1 MSSPVQT
8 DFDDNEP
15 HPTRWARDP
24 YPDPSAAV
32 MAAADRLKRQRERAP
47 RPPSDIETAMTQ
59 LVRENWTPPAL
70 DPVVMEPPPM
80 GSSLRP
86 SWGMIARVFGAV
98 GCAAGVAL
106 FVAGGV
112 PLSSVDT
119 SANSD
124 RQQQGDM
131 RPVAYTPSDQSASQN
146 PMQGT
151 QNPMQSTVKASTT
164 PSEQRIVSPAPAFSS
179 NAVIGVAVASP
190 TQPSPREL
198 PQAVNVPAAPAA
210 SAPLEQ
216 APAPAPALRALERA
230 LDRDEIANLLR
241 RGQDLATQGDLA
253 GARLLLRRAAEAG
266 DAQSMQA
273 LGATYDS
280 TVLARLK
287 VIGVAPDDARAR
299 AWYQRAAAAGAPDAT
314 RRLEQL
320 AGRAQQ

>member
-1 MSSPVQT
+1 
-8 DFDDNEP
+8 
-15 HPTRWARDP
+15 
-24 YPDPSAAV
+24 
-32 MAAADRLKRQRERAP
+32 
-47 RPPSDIETAMTQ
+47 MTQ

-70 DPVVMEPPPM
+70 DPVIMEPPPM

-119 SANSD
+119 SSNSANSD
-124 RQQQGDM
+124 RQQSDM
-131 RPVAYTPSDQSASQN
+131 RAVAYTAPEQN
-146 PMQGT
+146 T
-151 QNPMQSTVKASTT
+151 LNQNAVNQNTVNQNTLKTPPTT
-164 PSEQRIVSPAPAFSS
+164 PTEQRIVGGTPAFSS
-179 NAVIGVAVASP
+179 NAVIGVAVAST
-190 TQPSPREL
+190 TQPGPREL
-198 PQAVNVPAAPAA
+198 PQAVTLPTAPAA
-210 SAPLEQ
+210 SAPLE
-216 APAPAPALRALERA
+216 PAPVPVPALRALERA
-230 LDRDEIANLLR
+230 LDRDEISNLLR
-241 RGQDLATQGDLA
+241 RGQDLASQGDLA

-280 TVLARLK
+280 TVLAKLK

-299 AWYQRAAAAGAPDAT
+299 AWYQRAAAAGAPDAS

>member
-8 DFDDNEP
+8 TDLDGNELQP
-15 HPTRWARDP
+15 NRWSREP
-24 YPDPSAAV
+24 YADPSAAV
-32 MAAADRLKRQRERAP
+32 LAAADRLRRQRERTP
-47 RPPSDIETAMTQ
+47 RPQADIEAAMSQ

-70 DPVVMEPPPM
+70 EPVIMEPPPT
-80 GSSLRP
+80 GSSLKP
-86 SWGMIARVFGAV
+86 SWGMVARVFGAV

-112 PLSSVDT
+112 PLSSVNT

-124 RQQQGDM
+124 RQQSDM
-131 RPVAYTPSDQSASQN
+131 RPVAYTAPD
-146 PMQGT
+146 QGT
-151 QNPMQSTVKASTT
+151 FKAATT
-164 PSEQRIVSPAPAFSS
+164 PTEQRIVSAAPAPAPAFSS

-190 TQPSPREL
+190 TQPPPREL
-198 PQAVNVPAAPAA
+198 PQAVSLPQAPAA
-210 SAPLEQ
+210 SAPLEA

-230 LDRDEIANLLR
+230 LDRDEISNLLR
-241 RGQDLATQGDLA
+241 RGQELASQGDLA

-266 DAQSMQA
+266 DAQAMQA

-280 TVLARLK
+280 TVLAKLK

-299 AWYQRAAAAGAPDAT
+299 AWYQRAAAAGAPEAS

-320 AGRAQQ
+320 AGRTQ

>member
-1 MSSPVQT
+1 
-8 DFDDNEP
+8 
-15 HPTRWARDP
+15 
-24 YPDPSAAV
+24 
-32 MAAADRLKRQRERAP
+32 MAAADRLRRQRERAP

-70 DPVVMEPPPM
+70 DPVIMEPPPM

-131 RPVAYTPSDQSASQN
+131 RPVAYTPSDQNTPQN
-146 PMQGT
+146 PVQST
-151 QNPMQSTVKASTT
+151 QSPMQSTMKASTT
-164 PSEQRIVSPAPAFSS
+164 PSEQRIVSPAPAPTPAPAPAFSS
-179 NAVIGVAVASP
+179 NAVIGVAVAST

-198 PQAVNVPAAPAA
+198 PQAVSVPAAPTV
-210 SAPLEQ
+210 SAPIDP
-216 APAPAPALRALERA
+216 APGPAPALRALERA
-230 LDRDEIANLLR
+230 LDRDEISNLLR
-241 RGQDLATQGDLA
+241 RGQELATQGDLA

-266 DAQSMQA
+266 DAQAMQA

-280 TVLARLK
+280 TVLARLR
-287 VIGVAPDDARAR
+287 VIGVAPDDEKAR
-299 AWYQRAAAAGAPDAT
+299 AWYQRAAAAGAPDAG

>member
-8 DFDDNEP
+8 DFDGNNEAP
-15 HPTRWARDP
+15 PARWPREQSSREQSYA
-24 YPDPSAAV
+24 DPSAAV
-32 MAAADRLKRQRERAP
+32 MAAADRLRRQRERAP
-47 RPPSDIETAMTQ
+47 RPPADIEAAMSQ

-70 DPVVMEPPPM
+70 EPVIMEPPPM
-80 GSSLRP
+80 GSSFRP

-119 SANSD
+119 SANSANSD
-124 RQQQGDM
+124 RQQSDM
-131 RPVAYTPSDQSASQN
+131 RPVAFAPPPDQN
-146 PMQGT
+146 GL
-151 QNPMQSTVKASTT
+151 KASTT
-164 PSEQRIVSPAPAFSS
+164 PTEQRIVGASPTFSS
-179 NAVIGVAVASP
+179 NAVIGVAVAST
-190 TQPSPREL
+190 TQPPPREL
-198 PQAVNVPAAPAA
+198 PQAITLPTAPAA
-210 SAPLEQ
+210 SAPLEP

-230 LDRDEIANLLR
+230 LDRDEISNLLR
-241 RGQDLATQGDLA
+241 RGQDLASQGDLA

-266 DAQSMQA
+266 DAQAMQA

-280 TVLARLK
+280 TVLAKLK

-299 AWYQRAAAAGAPDAT
+299 AWYQRAAAAGAPDAS

-320 AGRAQQ
+320 AGRSQ

>member
-8 DFDDNEP
+8 DFDGNET
-15 HPTRWARDP
+15 HPVRWPREPSHA
-24 YPDPSAAV
+24 DPSAAV
-32 MAAADRLKRQRERAP
+32 LAAADRLRRQRERAP
-47 RPPSDIETAMTQ
+47 RPPADIEAAMTQ

-70 DPVVMEPPPM
+70 EPVIMEPPPM

-119 SANSD
+119 SANSTNAD
-124 RQQQGDM
+124 RQQSDV
-131 RPVAYTPSDQSASQN
+131 RAVAYTAADQTALKTA
-146 PMQGT
+146 P
-151 QNPMQSTVKASTT
+151 TT
-164 PSEQRIVSPAPAFSS
+164 PTEQRIVGGTPAFSS
-179 NAVIGVAVASP
+179 NAVIGVAVAST

-198 PQAVNVPAAPAA
+198 PQAVTLPTAPAA
-210 SAPLEQ
+210 SAPLEP

-230 LDRDEIANLLR
+230 LDRDEISNLLR
-241 RGQDLATQGDLA
+241 RGQDLASQGDLA

-266 DAQSMQA
+266 DAQAMQA

-280 TVLARLK
+280 TVLAKLK

-299 AWYQRAAAAGAPDAT
+299 AWYQRAAAAGAPDAS

-320 AGRAQQ
+320 AGRTQ

>member
-1 MSSPVQT
+1 
-8 DFDDNEP
+8 
-15 HPTRWARDP
+15 
-24 YPDPSAAV
+24 
-32 MAAADRLKRQRERAP
+32 
-47 RPPSDIETAMTQ
+47 MTQ

-70 DPVVMEPPPM
+70 EPVIMEPPPM

-119 SANSD
+119 SANSTNAD
-124 RQQQGDM
+124 RQQSDV
-131 RPVAYTPSDQSASQN
+131 RAVAYTAADQTALKTA
-146 PMQGT
+146 P
-151 QNPMQSTVKASTT
+151 TT
-164 PSEQRIVSPAPAFSS
+164 PTEQRIVGGTPAFSS
-179 NAVIGVAVASP
+179 NAVIGVAVAST

-198 PQAVNVPAAPAA
+198 PQAVTLPAAPAA
-210 SAPLEQ
+210 CVPLEP

-230 LDRDEIANLLR
+230 LDRDEISNLLR
-241 RGQDLATQGDLA
+241 RGQDLASQGDLA

-266 DAQSMQA
+266 DAQAMQA

-280 TVLARLK
+280 TVLAKLK

-299 AWYQRAAAAGAPDAT
+299 AWYQRAAAAGAPDAS

-320 AGRAQQ
+320 AGRTQ